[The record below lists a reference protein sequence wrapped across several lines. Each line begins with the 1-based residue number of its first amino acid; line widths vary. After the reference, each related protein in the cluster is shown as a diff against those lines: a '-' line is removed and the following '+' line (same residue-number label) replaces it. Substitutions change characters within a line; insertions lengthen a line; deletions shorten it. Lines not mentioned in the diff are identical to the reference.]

1 MVAWI
6 FVCQQ
11 VVLKPW
17 QVHDGTDHLKDV
29 RMKIITKCGGLRLA
43 IKVMGGLLS
52 TRSRSEGDWEAVLN
66 DHAWSVVGLPKELDS
81 AIYLSYEDL
90 SPWLKRCF
98 LYCSLFAK
106 GTWIWHNEVVPMWI
120 SEGFIHPPD
129 RSSSYDDLFLSL
141 CLKKNRWWSRM
152 SKMKVVAAT
161 TMYVDCL

>member
-52 TRSRSEGDWEAVLN
+52 TKPRSEGA
-66 DHAWSVVGLPKELDS
+66 LPDS
-81 AIYLSYEDL
+81 
-90 SPWLKRCF
+90 
-98 LYCSLFAK
+98 
-106 GTWIWHNEVVPMWI
+106 
-120 SEGFIHPPD
+120 
-129 RSSSYDDLFLSL
+129 LSL
-141 CLKKNRWWSRM
+141 PNAPNTRQKTENTRRI
-152 SKMKVVAAT
+152 VRRV
-161 TMYVDCL
+161 